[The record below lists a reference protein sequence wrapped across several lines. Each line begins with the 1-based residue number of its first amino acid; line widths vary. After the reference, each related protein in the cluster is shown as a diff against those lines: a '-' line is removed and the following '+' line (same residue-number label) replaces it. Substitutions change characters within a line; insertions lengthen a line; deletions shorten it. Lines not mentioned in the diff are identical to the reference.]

1 MAPQQAKHEEDAA
14 LSATVGAML
23 DSQTQVQVM
32 RSELAEERRLRAKA
46 EAESKAWGHQN
57 IILNPKP

>member
-1 MAPQQAKHEEDAA
+1 
-14 LSATVGAML
+14 ML